1 MKKIIGIILIIVA
14 LGLGYIGADELSGS
28 TASVE
33 ILGVEITAEDN
44 SAKEMAY
51 VKIGLGVIAL
61 IAGVYL
67 IGKKER

>member
-14 LGLGYIGADELSGS
+14 LGLGYIGADELSSS
-28 TASVE
+28 TASVD

-44 SAKEMAY
+44 RAKEMAY

>member
-1 MKKIIGIILIIVA
+1 MRKVFGIILIIGA
-14 LGLGYIGADELSGS
+14 LVLGYLGINDLGASS
-28 TASVE
+28 TSVD

-67 IGKKER
+67 VGKKNR

>member
-14 LGLGYIGADELSGS
+14 LGLGYIGAADLSSS
-28 TASVE
+28 TASVD

>member
-14 LGLGYIGADELSGS
+14 LGLGYIGADELSSS
-28 TASVE
+28 TASVD